1 MALPSDGF
9 QKLVTDLFSQH
20 QEMIK
25 ELYARQD
32 MINGNQKSI
41 MAGQQALFERLDEL
55 EKKLQTL
62 LKEQDSGV
70 H

>member
-1 MALPSDGF
+1 MMASQSDF
-9 QKLVTDLFSQH
+9 QALMTDLMSQH

-32 MINGNQKSI
+32 MIMQNQKDLQKSQNGL
-41 MAGQQALFERLDEL
+41 AARLEEL
-55 EKKLQTL
+55 DKKLRSL
-62 LKEQDSGV
+62 LKEHDSGV